1 MNTAWYKVLKGRR
14 SNHGGAK
21 RIIFAGSSN
30 EMMQRKRGLS
40 LFFLRLA
47 GWLFITSLALGM
59 QVTQAATYSYTNV
72 AFAYDTPSG
81 AATTAAWHATG
92 AAPACTTYPLG
103 DDDWADVAF
112 PAGFTFT
119 FGGVS
124 YSGTRIYSNGMLA
137 FGTDTSGY
145 WRQYSNLTLPITA
158 ASANTYAGC
167 TNTVPVNL
175 MSAYWTDIV
184 AGTANA
190 TTGASVQYEMLGTA
204 PNRRFVISWVNVKL
218 YNTTTRYNFQIA
230 LYESAAG
237 INGIFKYN
245 YTTGSSTGSAATV
258 GVQLTTA
265 DYTLYSFNQ
274 AFIDTVNGTSILWS
288 PQTTLASSAGVY
300 HFDEASWNGTA
311 GQVIDSSGNLPAQNA
326 TSVGAA
332 NTVATT
338 KCGFGRAGSFPANT
352 SNTVISAVATPITPT
367 NTGSIDFWYYSN
379 AAWNTGPAAMLFDAT
394 TVATKPFY
402 LMKTATGA
410 LQFTVSDS
418 AGTISTTTS
427 AAQTFAANT
436 WQHVGVSWV
445 FLAGTNQTY
454 IQIFL
459 NGALLTSA
467 RYTTT
472 GTIAALST
480 LYIGDNRTSGVTP
493 SAGSPNSANGLID
506 EVKVYTAQINAFQAA
521 SDMSCVALIDHLLIR
536 SFGTGLTCA
545 ANTLTIVACQ
555 NAACSVNYTAGVIG
569 TLAASGPPPTVN
581 WDGTT
586 GGAAGAGFATGG
598 TGTAAKNVQVATA
611 GTVTFGIISPTPVPT
626 NATACNFGNNSPAN
640 NNCVF
645 TASTAGFIFS
655 NTTAGTSYTIP
666 AQVSGIATTTA
677 LTPLFLRALQA
688 STTNPAVCTPAIIS
702 STTSVNMGYSCN
714 NPVAC
719 QAGNLATITNAT
731 TSTSTSIAPAGT
743 AVSLNFDANGS
754 APINVRYDDVGQI
767 TLNANATVTPFTGA
781 TAITLNGSSNAF
793 VVAPHHF
800 GFSAVTAAPIKA
812 GNNFSANVTAYN
824 GLATPTATKN
834 FGQET
839 PAAESAALAL
849 TKCQPTGTSSSSGT
863 FSGNVGAFTAG
874 TASASNLNWSDVGN
888 GDLVATLA
896 SGSYLGSGLTATGNT
911 GTGGTTCTGA
921 GNVGRFIPD
930 HFDTVVVNGC
940 LGCGFTYSGQ
950 PFNTVTVTAKNGL
963 GTPTTTVNYDGTV
976 NTAPNFAK
984 ATTLSAWDAATG
996 AISNPGPGTLTPPS
1010 NTAVALTA
1018 FVSGMA
1024 TLSTP
1029 ATPAYTFTAIPTPPT
1044 VIRVRAIDT
1053 DNVTSLRAPLASSTE
1068 GQPEIRSGRINLSN
1082 AYGSELL
1089 QLPITATAQYWTSTG
1104 YVTSITDS
1112 ATQFNT
1118 NLSTA
1123 GGNVLAAIVKGPLAF
1138 ANVSV
1143 VTPGLVTFANGVNTF
1158 KLGAPNV
1165 VGSVNLSIVTAP
1177 SYLLPSTTGRA
1188 TFGVYKGANEF
1199 IYLRE
1204 NY

>member
-1 MNTAWYKVLKGRR
+1 MV
-14 SNHGGAK
+14 
-21 RIIFAGSSN
+21 
-30 EMMQRKRGLS
+30 QRKRGLP
-40 LFFLRLA
+40 LFLLRLA

-59 QVTQAATYSYTNV
+59 QVAQAATYSYTNV

-81 AATTAAWHATG
+81 TATTAAWHATG
-92 AAPACTTYPLG
+92 ASPACTTYPLG
-103 DDDWADVAF
+103 DDDWADVTF

-119 FGGVS
+119 FGGVG
-124 YSGTRIYSNGMLA
+124 YSGTRIYSNGLLA

-145 WRQYSNLTLPITA
+145 WRQFGNLTLPITA
-158 ASANTYAGC
+158 ASGQTYTGC
-167 TNTVPVNL
+167 TNTVPVKL

-184 AGTANA
+184 AGTANT

-237 INGIFKYN
+237 INGNFKYN

-326 TSVGAA
+326 TSVGAS

-352 SNTVISAVATPITPT
+352 SNTVISAVATPIAPA
-367 NTGSIDFWYYSN
+367 NTGSIDFWYYSS

-427 AAQTFAANT
+427 AAQTFALNT

-445 FLAGTNQTY
+445 FLSGTNQTY

-506 EVKVYTAQINAFQAA
+506 EVKVYTAQINAYQAA
-521 SDMSCVALIDHLLIR
+521 ADMSCVALIDHLLIQ
-536 SFGTGLTCA
+536 STGTGLTCA

-569 TLAASGPPPTVN
+569 TLTASGPPPTVN

-611 GTVTFGIISPTPVPT
+611 GTVTFGIASPTPVPT

-645 TASTAGFIFS
+645 TASTAGFIFTS
-655 NTTAGTSYTIP
+655 ATGTTSATYTP
-666 AQVSGIATTTA
+666 YAFPSQVSGIPTVFAS
-677 LTPLFLRALQA
+677 TPVYLRAVQTSA
-688 STTNPAVCTPAIIS
+688 TNPAVCTPAITN
-702 STTSVNMGYSCN
+702 STTNVTMGYTCN
-714 NPVAC
+714 NPASC
-719 QAGNLATITNAT
+719 QAGNLATITNAATSAT
-731 TSTSTSIAPAGT
+731 TAIASGGT
-743 AVSLNFDANGS
+743 AVSLTFDANGA
-754 APINVRYDDVGQI
+754 APIAVRYDDVGQI

-781 TAITLNGSSNAF
+781 TAITMNGSSNVF

-812 GNNFSANVTAYN
+812 GNNFSATVTAYN
-824 GLATPTATKN
+824 GLATSTATKN

-839 PAAESAALAL
+839 PAAESATIAL
-849 TKCQPTGTSSSSGT
+849 TKCQPTDTGLPVVTSSGI

-874 TASASNLNWSDVGN
+874 AASASNLNWSEVGN

-896 SGSYLGSGLTATGNT
+896 SGNYLGSGLTATGNT
-911 GTGGTTCTGA
+911 GTGGTACNGA

-930 HFDTVVVNGC
+930 HFDTAITNGC

-963 GTPTTTVNYDGTV
+963 ATPITTVNYDGTV

-996 AISNPGPGTLTPPS
+996 AISNPGPGTLS

-1018 FVSGMA
+1018 FVSGVA
-1024 TLSTP
+1024 TLNTP
-1029 ATPAYTFTAIPTPPT
+1029 ATPAYTFTTIPTAPT
-1044 VIRVRAIDT
+1044 VIRLRAIDT
-1053 DNVTSLRAPLASSTE
+1053 DNVTSLRATLTSSTE

-1123 GGNVLAAIVKGPLAF
+1123 GGNVLPAIVKGPLAL

-1143 VTPGLVTFANGVNTF
+1143 VTPGSVTFVKGVNTF